1 MQTLSVDQLV
11 GRTLGEY
18 QIERLLGRGQLGA
31 AYVAQQL
38 SQGRTVMITMFNFP
52 EGRSAR
58 EREQLTGRFAQ
69 EMAAFVR
76 LAHPN
81 ILPIYDFGEQSGYLY
96 LVTAF
101 VKRASLG
108 QVLKQQVRFTPKQ
121 TLDVLKQL
129 ASGLDYAHSN
139 GVVHGILSPSNVL
152 MSNELTVQIA
162 GFGLRTMLE
171 MHGSTQNMQP
181 QASHFSTNGTY
192 LGSPGYVSPERV
204 LGMLTDA
211 RSDIYVLGVM
221 LFELLSG
228 ALPFSGA
235 DSVDIALKHIQQPVP
250 SVHTLCPNV
259 PEALDLVLSKMLECD
274 PAKRYQ
280 RAGDSAAAFERVL
293 QVMKAAERSSTSR
306 ALHLAQEPQLT
317 LPPTVNWFDE
327 DALPSGKWQSMPSTI
342 SEKLP
347 ALSPKS
353 STDSAPHLG
362 TSALP
367 SQFLLETGQ
376 SASVQPTRTTQKL
389 PQQEVQP
396 HSANHQAGSLA
407 GIDPFA
413 WWSAPTTKA
422 SQPQPGTFAHKPQR
436 PPVRLASTRGRRQ
449 TSRQDRRQ
457 VVKLL
462 ATGTAVAGIFAAGGI
477 SFAHFV
483 QSLKQAQ
490 QVANVPT
497 SAPTTTT
504 QGNTPTTGSTPATGT
519 TPAPQQSPTASKST
533 TPQPSPAHS
542 AQSTPTAHPTQQ
554 STPTPTPTP
563 KPTPTP
569 TPKPTPTPSHTGTVI
584 GYTSQAT
591 NSAKSF
597 TNPADGNDSLL
608 IHLGNGN
615 FVACERAC
623 THQGVAVNYDSG
635 GGKVVCPAHGAIF
648 DPANGFSYVPGSGPP
663 GLNPLHQVTIRVNA
677 DGTITTG

>member
-1 MQTLSVDQLV
+1 LW
-11 GRTLGEY
+11 Y
-18 QIERLLGRGQLGA
+18 C
-31 AYVAQQL
+31 
-38 SQGRTVMITMFNFP
+38 N
-52 EGRSAR
+52 
-58 EREQLTGRFAQ
+58 
-69 EMAAFVR
+69 
-76 LAHPN
+76 
-81 ILPIYDFGEQSGYLY
+81 
-96 LVTAF
+96 
-101 VKRASLG
+101 RASLG

-152 MSNELTVQIA
+152 MSNELTVQIS

-171 MHGSTQNMQP
+171 MRGSTQNMQS
-181 QASHFSTNGTY
+181 QASRFSTNGTY

-235 DSVDIALKHIQQPVP
+235 DPVDIALKHIQQPVP
-250 SVHTLCPNV
+250 SVHTLCPDV

-293 QVMKAAERSSTSR
+293 QVMEAAERSSTPR

-327 DALPSGKWQSMPSTI
+327 DALPSGTWQLMPSIIAGKAPAI
-342 SEKLP
+342 S
-347 ALSPKS
+347 STS
-353 STDSAPHLG
+353 STDTASHPG
-362 TSALP
+362 KSTLP
-367 SQFLLETGQ
+367 SQSLLETG
-376 SASVQPTRTTQKL
+376 QPTRTTQTL
-389 PQQEVQP
+389 PQQGVQP
-396 HSANHQAGSLA
+396 HSANHHAGSLA

-413 WWSAPTTKA
+413 WWSAPTPKA

-436 PPVRLASTRGRRQ
+436 PPVRLAGNRGRRQ
-449 TSRQDRRQ
+449 TSRKDRRQ

-497 SAPTTTT
+497 SAPTTITR
-504 QGNTPTTGSTPATGT
+504 GNTPTTGT
-519 TPAPQQSPTASKST
+519 TQAPQNSPTASKT
-533 TPQPSPAHS
+533 QTPHPSPAHA
-542 AQSTPTAHPTQQ
+542 AQSTPTAQPT
-554 STPTPTPTP
+554 STGQPTP
-563 KPTPTP
+563 KPTPTTQPTPRP
-569 TPKPTPTPSHTGTVI
+569 TPKPTPAPSHTGTVI
-584 GYTSQAT
+584 GNTSQPT
-591 NSAKSF
+591 NSARTF
-597 TNPADGNDSLL
+597 TNPADSHGSLL
-608 IHLGNGN
+608 IHLSNGN

-623 THQGVAVNYDSG
+623 THAGVAVDYQTNNG
-635 GGKVVCPAHGAIF
+635 QLVCPAHGAVF
-648 DPANGFSYVPGSGPP
+648 DPLNGFQHVSGP
-663 GLNPLHQVTIRVNA
+663 GNGPLAAVTIHVNS

>member
-1 MQTLSVDQLV
+1 MPTLSVDQLV

-18 QIERLLGRGQLGA
+18 QIKRLLGRGQLGA
-31 AYVAQQL
+31 AYVAQHL

-52 EGRSAR
+52 EGGSAQ
-58 EREQLTGRFAQ
+58 EREQLAGRIAQ
-69 EMAAFVR
+69 ERAALVR

-121 TLDVLKQL
+121 ALDVLKQL

-162 GFGLRTMLE
+162 GFGLRTLLE
-171 MHGSTQNMQP
+171 MRGSVQNTQP

-192 LGSPGYVSPERV
+192 LGSPAYVSPERV
-204 LGMLTDA
+204 LGMLADA
-211 RSDIYVLGVM
+211 RSDIYALGVM

-228 ALPFSGA
+228 ALPFNGA
-235 DSVDIALKHIQQPVP
+235 DPIDIALKRVKQPVP
-250 SVHTLCPNV
+250 SVQKVCPDV
-259 PEALDLVLSKMLECD
+259 PEALDLVLSKTLECD
-274 PAKRYQ
+274 PAERYQ

-293 QVMKAAERSSTSR
+293 QVMEAVERSSTPR
-306 ALHLAQEPQLT
+306 VLHTAQESQLT

-327 DALPSGKWQSMPSTI
+327 DALPSGTWQLMPSII
-342 SEKLP
+342 SEKLAAIP
-347 ALSPKS
+347 PTS
-353 STDSAPHLG
+353 STDTAPHLG

-367 SQFLLETGQ
+367 SQSLLETGQ
-376 SASVQPTRTTQKL
+376 SASVQPARTTQKL
-389 PQQEVQP
+389 PQQGVQP

-413 WWSAPTTKA
+413 WWSAPTTEA

-436 PPVRLASTRGRRQ
+436 PPVRMASTRGRRQ

-457 VVKLL
+457 VVKLI
-462 ATGTAVAGIFAAGGI
+462 ATGTAVAGLFAAGGI

-497 SAPTTTT
+497 SAPSTTT
-504 QGNTPTTGSTPATGT
+504 QGNTPTTGT
-519 TPAPQQSPTASKST
+519 TQAPQNSPTASKT
-533 TPQPSPAHS
+533 QTPNPSPTHG
-542 AQSTPTAHPTQQ
+542 AQSTPTAQPT
-554 STPTPTPTP
+554 STGQPTPTAQPTPKPTP

-569 TPKPTPTPSHTGTVI
+569 TPSHKGTVI
-584 GYTSQAT
+584 GSTSQAT
-591 NSAKSF
+591 NSAASF
-597 TNPADGNDSLL
+597 TNPADGQAGWLVHMS
-608 IHLGNGN
+608 NGN
-615 FVACERAC
+615 FVAVEQAC
-623 THQGVAVNYDSG
+623 THAGVAVKYNASTG
-635 GGKVVCPAHGAIF
+635 QFNCPAHGAIF
-648 DPANGFSYVPGSGPP
+648 NADGTNPQPPASRPLPP
-663 GLNPLHQVTIRVNA
+663 VHITVNA
-677 DGTITTG
+677 DGTITTP

>member
-1 MQTLSVDQLV
+1 MPTLSVDQLV

-18 QIERLLGRGQLGA
+18 RIERLLGRGQLGG
-31 AYVAQQL
+31 AYVAQHL
-38 SQGRTVMITMFNFP
+38 SQGRTVMITMFNLP

-69 EMAAFVR
+69 EMAALVR

-101 VKRASLG
+101 IKRASLG
-108 QVLKQQVRFTPKQ
+108 QVLKQQVRLTPKQ

-171 MHGSTQNMQP
+171 MRGSVQNTQP
-181 QASHFSTNGTY
+181 QTSHFSTNGTY
-192 LGSPGYVSPERV
+192 LGSPAYVSPERV
-204 LGMLTDA
+204 LGMLADA
-211 RSDIYVLGVM
+211 RSDIYALGVM

-235 DSVDIALKHIQQPVP
+235 DPVDIALKRVQQPVP
-250 SVHTLCPNV
+250 SVHTVCPDL
-259 PEALDLVLSKMLECD
+259 PEALDLVLSKTLECD
-274 PAKRYQ
+274 PAERYQ

-293 QVMKAAERSSTSR
+293 QVMEAVERSSTPR
-306 ALHLAQEPQLT
+306 ALHVAQESQLT

-327 DALPSGKWQSMPSTI
+327 DALPSGTWQLMPSII
-342 SEKLP
+342 SEKLAAIP
-347 ALSPKS
+347 PTS
-353 STDSAPHLG
+353 STDTAPHLG

-367 SQFLLETGQ
+367 SQSLLETGQ
-376 SASVQPTRTTQKL
+376 LARITHKL
-389 PQQEVQP
+389 PQQGVQP
-396 HSANHQAGSLA
+396 DSDNHSAGSLA

-483 QSLKQAQ
+483 QSLKQSQ

-504 QGNTPTTGSTPATGT
+504 QGNTPTTGT
-519 TPAPQQSPTASKST
+519 TQAPQNSPTASKT
-533 TPQPSPAHS
+533 QTPNPSPTHG
-542 AQSTPTAHPTQQ
+542 AQSTPTAQPS
-554 STPTPTPTP
+554 STAQPTP
-563 KPTPTP
+563 K
-569 TPKPTPTPSHTGTVI
+569 PKPTPTPSPTPSHSGTVI
-584 GYTSQAT
+584 GHTSQAT
-591 NSAKSF
+591 NSAASF
-597 TNPADGNDSLL
+597 TNPADGQAGWLVHMS
-608 IHLGNGN
+608 NGN
-615 FVACERAC
+615 FVAVEQAC
-623 THQGVAVNYDSG
+623 THAGVPVKYDASTG
-635 GGKVVCPAHGAIF
+635 QFNCPAHGANF
-648 DPANGFSYVPGSGPP
+648 NADGTNPTPPAPRPLPP
-663 GLNPLHQVTIRVNA
+663 VHITVNA
-677 DGTITTG
+677 DGTITTP